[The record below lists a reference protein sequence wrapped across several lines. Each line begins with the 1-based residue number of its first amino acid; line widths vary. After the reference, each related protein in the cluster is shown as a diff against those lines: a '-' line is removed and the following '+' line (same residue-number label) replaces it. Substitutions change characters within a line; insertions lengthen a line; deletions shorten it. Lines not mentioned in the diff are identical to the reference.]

1 MAAIKTFHNS
11 NLFVRRGLQ
20 QTSIARMNAFMER
33 RCRFLDLPK
42 VVIDHMRIVRLSAD
56 RRSYETS
63 KRFQC
68 VMRIDGTSTLQT
80 IQLTPE
86 QVYWDRYT
94 LFDELNLQ
102 LKWFTRTYIEKVN
115 AQLKAQKEVHNEYF
129 YTDSKTQS

>member
-1 MAAIKTFHNS
+1 
-11 NLFVRRGLQ
+11 
-20 QTSIARMNAFMER
+20 
-33 RCRFLDLPK
+33 
-42 VVIDHMRIVRLSAD
+42 
-56 RRSYETS
+56 
-63 KRFQC
+63 
-68 VMRIDGTSTLQT
+68 MRIDGTSTLQT